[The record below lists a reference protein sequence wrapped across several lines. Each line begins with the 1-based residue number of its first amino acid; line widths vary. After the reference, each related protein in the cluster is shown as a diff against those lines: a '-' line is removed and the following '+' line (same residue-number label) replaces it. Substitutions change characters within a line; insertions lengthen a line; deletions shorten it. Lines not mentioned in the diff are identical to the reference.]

1 MRHRLLQPALCAR
14 IGLLLLPLLLGA
26 CAGPGGPRGPLSDG
40 PPRGDVDISA
50 IADAVPRVEP
60 RSRYGNPDSYV
71 VNGRRYHVMDT
82 DAGYMERGIA
92 SWYGSKF
99 HGRLTST
106 REPYDMY
113 AMTAAHKTL
122 PLPTYARVTN
132 LRNGRSVVVRIN
144 DRGPFVDNRIIDLSY
159 VAAKKLDIIAEG
171 TGLVEVRVVN
181 PGGEAPVTRMAGNGT
196 EPVPAPGPRVA
207 GFIPAARAAPAAT
220 GDPRMY
226 LQVGAFAD
234 RGNANSLA
242 RRLADRL
249 GTDIRIHPT
258 PSGAHT
264 LYRVRIGPLGSVA
277 DVDRLS
283 ARVAALGLEPP
294 HVVVE

>member
-1 MRHRLLQPALCAR
+1 MRPRLQPALYAR
-14 IGLLLLPLLLGA
+14 IALLLLPALLGA

-40 PPRGDVDISA
+40 PPRSDVDISA
-50 IADAVPRVEP
+50 IPDAVPRAEP

-71 VNGRRYHVMDT
+71 VDGRRYHVMDT
-82 DAGYMERGIA
+82 DAGYVERGIA

-113 AMTAAHKTL
+113 TMTAAHKTL

-144 DRGPFVDNRIIDLSY
+144 DRGPFVDHRIIDLSY

-171 TGLVEVRVVN
+171 TGLVEVRVLN
-181 PGGEAPVTRMAGNGT
+181 PDGEAPVTHVARNAAAPPPAAEPPGAGL
-196 EPVPAPGPRVA
+196 
-207 GFIPAARAAPAAT
+207 IPTARAAPAAA
-220 GDPRMY
+220 GDPQVY

-249 GTDIRIHPT
+249 GTDIRIHPAQ
-258 PSGAHT
+258 SGART

-283 ARVAALGLEPP
+283 ARVAALGLESP